1 MTIEQL
7 SKLLESIMK
16 NNSWKQCSSL
26 FTGKR
31 QPKYIDTTVEFTM
44 DTRDGI
50 IFNISFRESRKDIKT
65 FRVES
70 EKDLKEVYEYLDEV
84 IYTNHMDDHI
94 DFPEFLD
101 DENKTYQL
109 RWDFN

>member
-31 QPKYIDTTVEFTM
+31 QPKYIDVKVEFTM

-84 IYTNHMDDHI
+84 IYTKHMDDHI

>member
-70 EKDLKEVYEYLDEV
+70 EKDLKEVYKYLDEV

>member
-1 MTIEQL
+1 MTIDQL
-7 SKLLESIMK
+7 SDLLKSIMR

-31 QPKYIDTTVEFTM
+31 QPKYIDTTIEFTM
-44 DTRDGI
+44 DTRDGM
-50 IFNISFRESRKDIKT
+50 IFHISFRESRKDIKT
-65 FRVES
+65 FRVEN
-70 EKDLKEVYEYLDEV
+70 ENDLKEVYEYLDEV
-84 IYTNHMDDHI
+84 IYSNHMDDHI

>member
-31 QPKYIDTTVEFTM
+31 QPKYIDVKVEFTM

-50 IFNISFRESRKDIKT
+50 IFNISFRESRKDIT
-65 FRVES
+65 SFRVEN
-70 EKDLKEVYEYLDEV
+70 EQDLRKVYDYLDDV
-84 IYTNHMDDHI
+84 VYSNHANDTI

-101 DENKTYQL
+101 ENNNIYQL